1 MTDCAPVS
9 ILVVDDRPE
18 NLMAL
23 EAALAPLD
31 YRVVKASSGE
41 EALRC
46 LLREEFVVVILD
58 VAMPGLDGFQTAELI
73 RGRDKM
79 RKIPII
85 FVSAMQQQVEHVFRG
100 YEAGAVDYLLKPI
113 DVHALRAKVAVFA
126 DLFRQ
131 ARALERAERQRR
143 EFLESLY
150 DVTFEEAPIGIG
162 HASVDGRWLRI
173 NRRLAEIVGYRQ
185 EEAQAHALGERI
197 HPEDRPHL
205 AAAIES
211 VVTGVQA
218 RHRGE
223 YRFLRDPDG
232 NVIWVVLT
240 ISLMRDRVGKPVQ
253 LTIMEDV
260 TDKKRI
266 AESLEAS
273 ELRFARL
280 AESGLIGVAFET
292 VDGTVVEANE
302 AFLRMLRCPRQVLEQ
317 GRLRLTERCPPEL
330 ADVDARAREEL
341 ARSGSCR
348 PYEKDLVRM
357 DGVRVAVLVGASSW
371 PEPAGAVWFALDM
384 TERARALREL
394 RESLKSRDDFLSAV
408 AHELRTPLTPIQ
420 LQVQDLLARARSGE
434 RQPIDPQRLVQELE
448 PVERAVA
455 RMAGLLDRLIVV
467 SRITVGALPLER
479 EEVDL
484 SAIIGAVV
492 ERLRYEI
499 ERARCRLSVRTTRVL
514 GSWDR
519 VQLEQVLRELLSN
532 ALRFG
537 RGKPIEIET
546 GGNEELGWFSVR
558 DYGTG
563 IPPADQQRL
572 FHRFE
577 RLSPLRNYGGLGVG
591 LWLAQQIVAA
601 HGGTIAA
608 WSSTGEGTRFRV
620 ELPRGPARRDRHE
633 P

>member
-1 MTDCAPVS
+1 MTDQGPVS
-9 ILVVDDRPE
+9 VLVVDDRPE
-18 NLMAL
+18 NLRAL

-31 YRVVKASSGE
+31 YRIVKASSGE
-41 EALRC
+41 DALLC
-46 LLREEFVVVILD
+46 LLREEFVAVILD

-73 RGRDKM
+73 RTREKV

-85 FVSAMQQQVEHVFRG
+85 FVSAQQQQMEHVFRG
-100 YEAGAVDYLLKPI
+100 YEAGAVDYLLKPL

-126 DLFRQ
+126 ELFRQ
-131 ARALERAERQRR
+131 ARALELAERERR

-162 HASVDGRWLRI
+162 HANVEGRWLRI
-173 NRRLAEIVGYRQ
+173 NRRLAEIVGYRR
-185 EEAQAHALGERI
+185 EEAPAHLLGERV
-197 HPEDRPHL
+197 HPEDRPGL

-211 VVTGVQA
+211 VVSGRRA

-223 YRFLRDPDG
+223 YRVLRDPNG
-232 NVIWVVLT
+232 NVTWVVLT
-240 ISLMRDRVGKPVQ
+240 ISLMRDRVGRPVQ

-273 ELRFARL
+273 EVRFARL
-280 AESGLIGVAFET
+280 AESGLIGVAFESA
-292 VDGTVVEANE
+292 DGTVVEAND
-302 AFLRMLRCPRQVLEQ
+302 AFLRMLGCPREVLAQ
-317 GRLRLTERCPPEL
+317 GRLRLADQSPPEL
-330 ADVDARAREEL
+330 ADIDARAREEL
-341 ARSGSCR
+341 ARAGSCR
-348 PYEKDLVRM
+348 PYEKELVRM
-357 DGVRVAVLVGASSW
+357 DGVRVSVLVGASSW
-371 PEPAGAVWFALDM
+371 PEPVGAVWFALDV

-394 RESLKSRDDFLSAV
+394 RESLKSRDEFLSAV

-420 LQVQDLLARARSGE
+420 LQVQELLARARSGG
-434 RQPIDPQRLVQELE
+434 RQPIEAQRLVQELE
-448 PVERAVA
+448 PVERAVT
-455 RMAGLLDRLIVV
+455 RMAGLIDRLIVV
-467 SRITVGALPLER
+467 SRTTVGAIPLER

-484 SAIIGAVV
+484 SAIIEAVV

-499 ERARCRLSVRTTRVL
+499 ERARCRLSVTSTSVL

-532 ALRFG
+532 AMRFG

-546 GGNEELGWFSVR
+546 GGNQELGWFSVR
-558 DYGTG
+558 DHGIG
-563 IPPADQQRL
+563 IPPADRERL

-591 LWLAQQIVAA
+591 LWLAHQIVAA
-601 HGGTIAA
+601 HGGTIAP
-608 WSSTGEGTRFRV
+608 WSGMGEGTRFRV
-620 ELPRGPARRDRHE
+620 ELPRRPAPE
-633 P
+633 QSS